1 MKGRLRVEYR
11 DIYAMIL
18 DAIFFVDSSNRL
30 LETMK
35 YGFGMSADVSALR
48 SNKDRLG
55 IAISRHLPAQFCCL
69 KCPGT
74 P

>member
-1 MKGRLRVEYR
+1 MYTMV
-11 DIYAMIL
+11 L

-30 LETMK
+30 LETIK

-48 SNKDRLG
+48 SNKNRLD
-55 IAISRHLPAQFCCL
+55 IAISRHLPTQFCRL

-74 P
+74 S